1 MEKKLQ
7 SNKENLLESLYEIY
21 DDIFEIPNIMKKIED
36 NKELTQEETE
46 KILQYIKK
54 KSLENKKKSK
64 DIFPIKGRIYFKLF
78 SLKGRMGGKKQVPL

>member
-46 KILQYIKK
+46 KFYNILKR
-54 KSLENKKKSK
+54 NH
-64 DIFPIKGRIYFKLF
+64 
-78 SLKGRMGGKKQVPL
+78 

>member
-78 SLKGRMGGKKQVPL
+78 SLRVGCLDNVC